1 MGKYVFVKPTRK
13 RITCMQ
19 KENTINKKPK
29 RESCPP
35 MKVKIEVDEM
45 QITCY
50 DEMMEKNVESSHAD
64 SDKTKSSPQEN
75 RKQIMCYS
83 KNVET
88 SSDSSMAGSDK
99 AKSTALLDRAN
110 EFVAKLPSDD
120 PNFVKLMLPSQV
132 SGGFWLQWPKDF
144 CQKHMP
150 KKDEYIVLLDENEK
164 EYDIKYLAQKS
175 GLSGGW
181 RGFSIKHQLSKG
193 DVLIF
198 QLVDSNK
205 FKFKVHIFKAKG
217 GSRKLERDNGLLNS
231 EGKVAS
237 EIAKDVKETES
248 FNILWNGE
256 VIDSEISE
264 HVRSQ
269 YYQLCCSKKSG
280 LHDGLVKCIDKK
292 LAAGII
298 SETVKIAD
306 AIRAAEITTTSCNDV
321 RRWDQ
326 TLKGFE
332 GMGMNVAFLR
342 AAIKNILDSIQRK
355 QQEKIKRKTNERAQ
369 AEKEM
374 RNLETQLVNVKKKIR
389 VLDDEI
395 NNVIRAQNEKHE
407 HSFKEA
413 AIAPS

>member
-1 MGKYVFVKPTRK
+1 M
-13 RITCMQ
+13 
-19 KENTINKKPK
+19 
-29 RESCPP
+29 
-35 MKVKIEVDEM
+35 
-45 QITCY
+45 
-50 DEMMEKNVESSHAD
+50 
-64 SDKTKSSPQEN
+64 
-75 RKQIMCYS
+75 
-83 KNVET
+83 
-88 SSDSSMAGSDK
+88 
-99 AKSTALLDRAN
+99 
-110 EFVAKLPSDD
+110 
-120 PNFVKLMLPSQV
+120 
-132 SGGFWLQWPKDF
+132 
-144 CQKHMP
+144 
-150 KKDEYIVLLDENEK
+150 
-164 EYDIKYLAQKS
+164 
-175 GLSGGW
+175 
-181 RGFSIKHQLSKG
+181 
-193 DVLIF
+193 
-198 QLVDSNK
+198 
-205 FKFKVHIFKAKG
+205 
-217 GSRKLERDNGLLNS
+217 
-231 EGKVAS
+231 
-237 EIAKDVKETES
+237 KETES

-269 YYQLCCSKKSG
+269 YYQLCCSQKSG

-321 RRWDQ
+321 QRWDQ

-395 NNVIRAQNEKHE
+395 DVIRAQNEKLE
-407 HSFKEA
+407 HSFKET
-413 AIAPS
+413 AIAPW